1 MALPDHFEGED
12 VIITLQEEGT
22 KTYVKNFEGKVLSWN
37 VSGGASSTDEVFAFG
52 GKTFNFQKPREK
64 FTLSFDVMI
73 NASDFDY
80 VQFGSDTTGA
90 VFGTTTGMVVK
101 SDQTPSRWRIIF
113 FFQSAASHIRNA
125 TTPSIIVPSKIVSTY
140 RMIFCDCKA
149 VTFDKEFSSDEYFKG
164 TLSFEFSATDSDG
177 FANYFEE
184 DGLGIGTTP
193 GTTLASMTTTAG
205 KGLLREAKGYLDWS
219 TSATASAWL
228 TNTTASENY
237 RYTG

>member
-12 VIITLQEEGT
+12 VIIVLQEEGD
-22 KTYVKNFEGKVLSWN
+22 VDNIKNMEGRVMSWN

-73 NASDFDY
+73 NNSDFDY
-80 VQFGSDTTGA
+80 VQFGSDTAGA
-90 VFGTTTGMVVK
+90 IFGTTAGMVIK
-101 SDQTPSRWRIIF
+101 SDQTPSRWRVIF
-113 FFQSAASHIRNA
+113 FFQSAADHLRDPTDA
-125 TTPSIIVPSKIVSTY
+125 TIIVPNKTASAY

-184 DGLGIGTTP
+184 EGLGIGTAA
-193 GTTLASMTTTAG
+193 GTTLATLTTTTG

-219 TSATASAWL
+219 VTTTRSWDSGTTS
-228 TNTTASENY
+228 TTY

>member
-12 VIITLQEEGT
+12 VIIVLQQES
-22 KTYVKNFEGKVLSWN
+22 VVDNIVNMEGKVMSWN
-37 VSGGASSTDEVFAFG
+37 VSGGTSSTDEVFAFG

-73 NASDFDY
+73 NNSDFDY
-80 VQFGSDTTGA
+80 VQFGSDTSGAEFGSMTGR
-90 VFGTTTGMVVK
+90 VIK
-101 SDQTPSRWRIIF
+101 SSEVPKRWRIIF
-113 FFQSAASHIRNA
+113 FFQAAASHLQDP
-125 TTPSIIVPSKIVSTY
+125 TTASIIVPAKTVSCY
-140 RMIFCDCKA
+140 RLIFCDCKA
-149 VTFDKEFSSDEYFKG
+149 VTFDKEFSADEYFKG

-184 DGLGIGTTP
+184 DGLGIGTAA
-193 GTTLASMTTTAG
+193 GTTLATLTTTAG

-219 TSATASAWL
+219 VTTTRSWDSGTTS
-228 TNTTASENY
+228 TTY